1 MDMQA
6 MASPSEWVAARQAL
20 MQDLARLRDQF
31 ASGVSIGSRTL
42 APLFGLAGLGLGGEP
57 EDGWNAC
64 LNRLEAYLVFART
77 PQFEP
82 ERWM

>member
-1 MDMQA
+1 MDVQG

-42 APLFGLAGLGLGGEP
+42 APLLGLGGEP

-64 LNRLEAYLVFART
+64 LNRLEAYLVFARA